1 MNRLH
6 IRSNLTLIVAIA
18 VLLLLASSPG
28 GIAQQTTSTFSGR
41 VVDVKGNPVTGF
53 SFTIYPTKL
62 INGHAIT
69 MMSFSIPS
77 SAIHK
82 TDDEGH
88 FLITAVMPGPVQL
101 IEFSPML
108 QQSQKNYE
116 ILSMKSQKNYEI
128 LSMKIGKMTFY
139 PTVPSPSKGIKFAI
153 EPGTHLENV
162 TITVRPRTRYRGK
175 VVSKDGI
182 PLRNASIKLDVD
194 REYKTFRSWTKDSPT
209 RMRSGMT
216 DFPTRTNSDGYF
228 VRYIELD
235 CDVASYTVSVKCQGL
250 SATSE
255 FTLKSGEQ
263 REDLVFTLEGTRMAM
278 RGQIVFDDGTPLP
291 NAMFKFKVHSDTLD
305 KNSPRHPSRR
315 PVTDDEGYFIEYL
328 YQPGSYIASVEYQGL
343 LAMERF
349 TVKEGKEREEL
360 IFTLND
366 TPIFDM
372 MGMMAPTVPNSLGVW
387 VGPPNGH
394 SYKSIRCNS
403 WKDAQTKA
411 RKEGAQL
418 VSINDRAE
426 QEWLVEQ
433 FGFLPYWIG
442 LTYST
447 ETGKWKWSSGEP
459 VTYTNWAEGQPEH
472 IDAKSYGS
480 MNGDLRGHWRVLRL
494 LGAGMSGKDTPR
506 AAILEKK

>member
-6 IRSNLTLIVAIA
+6 LRPNLTLLATIA
-18 VLLLLASSPG
+18 ALLLLASSPC
-28 GIAQQTTSTFSGR
+28 IAQETTSTFSGR
-41 VVDVKGNPVTGF
+41 VVDVEGNPVAGL
-53 SFTIYPTKL
+53 SLTIQPTKL
-62 INGHAIT
+62 INGHAVTIK
-69 MMSFSIPS
+69 SVSIPS

-82 TDDEGH
+82 TDDEGR
-88 FLITAVMPGPVQL
+88 FLITEVMPGPVQL
-101 IEFSPML
+101 IGLSPML
-108 QQSQKNYE
+108 QQ
-116 ILSMKSQKNYEI
+116 SQKNYEI

-139 PTVPSPSKGIKFAI
+139 PTVPSHDKGIKFAI

-175 VVSKDGI
+175 VVSKEGI
-182 PLRNASIKLDVD
+182 PLRNTEIQLNEQ
-194 REYKTFRSWTKDSPT
+194 REYKTVRSQ
-209 RMRSGMT
+209 MT
-216 DFPTRTNSDGYF
+216 DSATHFHTKMEFPTRTDLDGYF
-228 VRYIELD
+228 VRNVDEPDFEAAL
-235 CDVASYTVSVKCQGL
+235 YTVSVKCQGL

-263 REDLVFTLEGTRMAM
+263 REELAFTLGGTRMAM
-278 RGQIVFDDGTPLP
+278 RGQIVFKDGTPLP
-291 NAMFKFKVHSDTLD
+291 NARFKFKMHGDSLD
-305 KNSPRHPSRR
+305 KNSPHPPSRR

-343 LAMERF
+343 LTMEKF
-349 TVKEGKEREEL
+349 TVKDGKEREEL

-387 VGPPNGH
+387 VGAPNGH

-403 WKDAQTKA
+403 WQDAQTKV

-442 LTYST
+442 LTYSVKA
-447 ETGKWKWSSGEP
+447 GKWKWSNGEP
-459 VTYTNWAEGQPEH
+459 VTYTNWAESQPEH
-472 IDAKSYGS
+472 IDAESYGS
-480 MNGDLRGHWRVLRL
+480 MNGDLRGQWRVLRL
-494 LGAGMSGKDTPR
+494 LGAGMSGKDSPR
-506 AAILEKK
+506 AAILETNSFPP

>member
-28 GIAQQTTSTFSGR
+28 IAQQTTSTLSGR
-41 VVDVKGNPVTGF
+41 VVDVEGNPVAGL
-53 SFTIYPTKL
+53 SLIILPTKL

-69 MMSFSIPS
+69 IKGFSIPS

-82 TDDEGH
+82 TDGEGH
-88 FLITAVMPGPVQL
+88 FLITDVMSGPVQL
-101 IEFSPML
+101 IELPPTP
-108 QQSQKNYE
+108 QQ
-116 ILSMKSQKNYEI
+116 SQKNYEI

-139 PTVPSPSKGIKFAI
+139 PTAPSHDKGIKFAI

-162 TITVRPRTRYRGK
+162 KITVRPRTRYRGQ

-182 PLRNASIKLDVD
+182 PLRNAKIELDVQRKD
-194 REYKTFRSWTKDSPT
+194 KTVRSQMADSATHFST
-209 RMRSGMT
+209 RMKITART
-216 DFPTRTNSDGYF
+216 DFDGYF
-228 VRYIELD
+228 VRHVDEPD
-235 CDVASYTVSVKCQGL
+235 FETAFYTVSVKYQGL
-250 SATSE
+250 SAMSE

-263 REDLVFTLEGTRMAM
+263 REELVFTLGGTRMAL
-278 RGQIVFDDGTPLP
+278 RGQVVFKDGTPLP

-305 KNSPRHPSRR
+305 KNSLLPPRRP

-343 LAMERF
+343 LTMEKF
-349 TVKEGKEREEL
+349 TVKDGKEREEL

-387 VGPPNGH
+387 VGAPNGN

-403 WKDAQTKA
+403 WQDAQTKA

-442 LTYST
+442 LTYS
-447 ETGKWKWSSGEP
+447 
-459 VTYTNWAEGQPEH
+459 
-472 IDAKSYGS
+472 
-480 MNGDLRGHWRVLRL
+480 
-494 LGAGMSGKDTPR
+494 
-506 AAILEKK
+506 

>member
-1 MNRLH
+1 MNRLCL
-6 IRSNLTLIVAIA
+6 RSNLTLFAALVT
-18 VLLLLASSPG
+18 LLLLASSPG
-28 GIAQQTTSTFSGR
+28 IAQEPTSTFSGR
-41 VVDVKGNPVTGF
+41 VVDVEGNPVAGLPL
-53 SFTIYPTKL
+53 TIYPTKL

-69 MMSFSIPS
+69 LKGVSIPLP
-77 SAIHK
+77 AIHK
-82 TDDEGH
+82 TDDAGR
-88 FLITAVMPGPVQL
+88 FLITEVTPGPVQL
-101 IEFSPML
+101 IGRSPMP
-108 QQSQKNYE
+108 QESQKNYE
-116 ILSMKSQKNYEI
+116 ILSI
-128 LSMKIGKMTFY
+128 KIGQMTFY
-139 PTVPSPSKGIKFAI
+139 PTVPSRLKKGIKFAI

-162 TITVRPRTRYRGK
+162 KITVRPRTRYRGK
-175 VVSKDGI
+175 VVSQDGI
-182 PLRNASIKLDVD
+182 PLRDVEIELKEQI
-194 REYKTFRSWTKDSPT
+194 EYKTLGSQMKDSARHFRREMKFPAH
-209 RMRSGMT
+209 T
-216 DFPTRTNSDGYF
+216 DFNGYF
-228 VRYIELD
+228 TRYVDEPD
-235 CDVASYTVSVKCQGL
+235 FEVASYTVSVKCQGL

-343 LAMERF
+343 LAMEKF
-349 TVKEGKEREEL
+349 TVKDGKEREELIFTLKEL

-442 LTYST
+442 LTYSV
-447 ETGKWKWSSGEP
+447 ETGEWKWSSGEP

-480 MNGDLRGHWRVLRL
+480 INGDLRGSWRVLRL

>member
-116 ILSMKSQKNYEI
+116 ILSMK
-128 LSMKIGKMTFY
+128 IGKMTFY
-139 PTVPSPSKGIKFAI
+139 PTAPSHDKGIKFAI

-162 TITVRPRTRYRGK
+162 KITVRPRTRYRGQ

-182 PLRNASIKLDVD
+182 PLRNAKIELDVQRKD
-194 REYKTFRSWTKDSPT
+194 KTVRSQMADSATHFST
-209 RMRSGMT
+209 RMKITART
-216 DFPTRTNSDGYF
+216 DFDGYF
-228 VRYIELD
+228 VRHVDEPD
-235 CDVASYTVSVKCQGL
+235 FETAFYTVSVKCQGL

-343 LAMERF
+343 LAMEKF
-349 TVKEGKEREEL
+349 TVKDGKEREELIFTLKEL

-442 LTYST
+442 LTYSV
-447 ETGKWKWSSGEP
+447 ETGEWKWSSGEP

-480 MNGDLRGHWRVLRL
+480 INGDLRGSWRVLRL